1 VSSAVTSGLFGLGGV
16 ILGVV
21 LNTVGTTRTRK
32 QVSAEERERERE
44 RRQRELLVAERLDE
58 ALVYASAALDR
69 SVTRGRGVPTLED
82 HYRDAYD
89 HWAEAWVAYS
99 SRLRQPELLRR
110 YDAIGLLLMEVVHR
124 DRTSVEI
131 PRHVVA
137 RAIANARVTLAYFM
151 RGEEQLPPATFP
163 EPDELR
169 RLLGEGDGQI
179 DPLHPL
185 KHWLSQHPMPEF
197 HPS

>member
-1 VSSAVTSGLFGLGGV
+1 M
-16 ILGVV
+16 LGVV
-21 LNTVGTTRTRK
+21 LNTVGSTRTRK
-32 QVSAEERERERE
+32 QISAEERERE
-44 RRQRELLVAERLDE
+44 RRQRELQVAERLDE
-58 ALVYASAALDR
+58 ALVYASTALDR
-69 SVTRGRGVPTLED
+69 GVTRERGAPTLED
-82 HYRDAYD
+82 RYQDAYD

-110 YDAIGLLLMEVVHR
+110 YEAIGPLLMEVVHG
-124 DRTSVEI
+124 DRTPEEI

-179 DPLHPL
+179 DPSRPL
-185 KHWLSQHPMPEF
+185 KQWLSEHPMPEF